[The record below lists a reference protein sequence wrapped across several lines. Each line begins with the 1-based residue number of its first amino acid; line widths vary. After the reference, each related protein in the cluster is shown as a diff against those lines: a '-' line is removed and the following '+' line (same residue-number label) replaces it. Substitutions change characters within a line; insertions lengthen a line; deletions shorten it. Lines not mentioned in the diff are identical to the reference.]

1 MNNKKIV
8 GWIPR
13 ILFRIYISLKE
24 KFDPSI
30 PITKQDEICAKICL
44 KLLDHPET
52 ELTINSFGDKRFI
65 KNTDHNII
73 VSMSY
78 GNIKLINHIYGYNI
92 SIGNDNL
99 YDKILKRFDEVLNNK
114 LKNLD
119 HEIESNVENSLS
131 LILEKISPKIT
142 DINQKKTNVS

>member
-13 ILFRIYISLKE
+13 ILFRIYIYLKE
-24 KFDPSI
+24 RFDPSV
-30 PITKQDEICAKICL
+30 PITKQDEFCTKICL
-44 KLLDHPET
+44 KLLEQPET

-65 KNTDHNII
+65 KNTNHDII
-73 VSMSY
+73 VSISY

-92 SIGNDNL
+92 SIENDNL
-99 YDKILKRFDEVLNNK
+99 HDKILKRFDEVLNNN

-119 HEIESNVENSLS
+119 HEIESNIENSLC
-131 LILEKISPKIT
+131 LILEKISPKINE
-142 DINQKKTNVS
+142 ISQKKTNIS